1 MRFNTHSAIAG
12 QHAFLSPSTYHWIRY
27 TDQKLRARWT
37 ARQASAR
44 GTSLHDLAH
53 NAIRL
58 GVEFSK
64 REDPTLSAYVA
75 DGIKYQMQV
84 EQPLYY
90 SDNCFGTPDAISF
103 RRRQLRIH
111 DLKTGLIRASMDQ
124 LRVYAAIFCLE
135 YAINPYDIKIDLR
148 IYQHG
153 EIIVDNPDPFDISAI
168 METIVWADMEIERYR
183 AEEELS

>member
-27 TDQKLRARWT
+27 SDQKLRARWT

-58 GVEFSK
+58 GVELS
-64 REDPTLSAYVA
+64 RGDRTLAAYVS
-75 DGIKYQMQV
+75 DGIKYKMTV
-84 EQPLYY
+84 EQPLFY
-90 SDNCFGTPDAISF
+90 SDNCFGTPDTICF
-103 RRRQLRIH
+103 RRRVLRIH
-111 DLKTGLIRASMDQ
+111 DLKTGLARASMDQ

-135 YAINPYDIKIDLR
+135 YAVSPFDIKIELR
-148 IYQHG
+148 IYQNG
-153 EIIVDNPDPFDISAI
+153 EVHTEQVDPEEISAI
-168 METIVWADMEIERYR
+168 METIIWADMEIERFK
-183 AEEELS
+183 EEEDAS